1 MYSENTV
8 WTEGIG
14 SSEQFLG
21 GERRA
26 NRTRPLNALE
36 YDQKDRRSAHAAK
49 QDAVRDLRDAE
60 RVYRDELRLQ
70 PHDGWALRGLAL
82 TRDSPLPTVPSTRA
96 S

>member
-1 MYSENTV
+1 
-8 WTEGIG
+8 
-14 SSEQFLG
+14 
-21 GERRA
+21 
-26 NRTRPLNALE
+26 
-36 YDQKDRRSAHAAK
+36 
-49 QDAVRDLRDAE
+49 VRDLRDAE